1 MLVPVL
7 RFFQRYAHFF
17 AGLAGLMAYRRLLP
31 DDSPTWLELAVL
43 IAVGVAVYQLLY
55 KHGVTGCRADGKP
68 GPTALGI
75 VGFSIAY
82 WCLVAFVMLLTAV
95 EACEPATDG
104 LGSCTDEQKGFL
116 IISVWVAAIVYA
128 LVLWAAI
135 RARRRAKSY
144 FVFVEDRTALEQS
157 QFPTLEAALEAAALS
172 VRRGA
177 KEVYVEDSDGNP
189 VPL

>member
-1 MLVPVL
+1 MLSYIV

-31 DDSPTWLELAVL
+31 DDSPAWLELTVL
-43 IAVGVAVYQLLY
+43 IAVGVAVFQLLY

-68 GPTALGI
+68 GPTTLGI

-82 WCLVAFVMLLTAV
+82 WCMVAFVMLLTAV
-95 EACEPATDG
+95 GACESAADG

-116 IISVWVAAIVYA
+116 IISVWGAAIVYA
-128 LVLWAAI
+128 LGLWVAI
-135 RARRRAKSY
+135 RARLRPKSY
-144 FVFVEDRTALEQS
+144 FVFVEDRTALEQAHY
-157 QFPTLEAALEAAALS
+157 PTLEAALEAAAFS